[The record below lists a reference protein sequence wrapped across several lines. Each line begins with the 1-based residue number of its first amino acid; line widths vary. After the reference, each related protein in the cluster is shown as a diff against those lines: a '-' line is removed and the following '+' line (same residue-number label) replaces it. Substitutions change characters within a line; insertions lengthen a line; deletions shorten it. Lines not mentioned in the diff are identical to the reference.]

1 MAVELPMGADYE
13 TADFDDLVET
23 VCLRGDILD
32 MLRRQ
37 HGLPELGYGY
47 DDYSDIR
54 KSSLVK
60 RLREMDEEIMRL
72 SGNGAE
78 LPEMGEES
86 MPQAAPAVDSRQDE
100 IDSMARVVQ
109 ELQASEVALKEQL
122 LAREGELEQVGCKCT
137 QLEAELQVLRDA
149 LEQAPDAEELRK
161 LQQEIQS
168 LRTENGEL
176 TKKLSVKKGALT
188 KEKNKVAQLEEEL
201 NRLKQQV
208 HDSPSSEE
216 YETLKTECLSLGE
229 KLDAAEKAKLQLET
243 ELAEQKRLVDELKRK
258 QTEVMAV
265 PSGPKDVKKPEA
277 QANSYSTITG
287 TAQAPEP
294 KATEVSSLFS
304 ETPKPAQPTAN
315 SAATKPQKGSG
326 SGMLGIAFQ

>member
-122 LAREGELEQVGCKCT
+122 LAREGELEQVGCKCS

-168 LRTENGEL
+168 LRTENAEL

-188 KEKNKVAQLEEEL
+188 KEKNKVSQLE
-201 NRLKQQV
+201 
-208 HDSPSSEE
+208 
-216 YETLKTECLSLGE
+216 
-229 KLDAAEKAKLQLET
+229 AAKLQLEN
-243 ELAEQKRLVDELKRK
+243 ELAEQKGLVDELKRK

-277 QANSYSTITG
+277 KANSYSTITG

-304 ETPKPAQPTAN
+304 ETPKPAQPTGKPAG
-315 SAATKPQKGSG
+315 AKPQKGSG